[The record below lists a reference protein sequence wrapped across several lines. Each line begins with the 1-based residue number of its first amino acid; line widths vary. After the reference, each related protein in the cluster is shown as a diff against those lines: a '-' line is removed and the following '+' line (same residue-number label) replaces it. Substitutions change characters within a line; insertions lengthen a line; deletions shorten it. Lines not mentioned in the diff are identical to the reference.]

1 MALKVDCALP
11 HAVRQ
16 RFDAQKVLFV
26 CIKKLNFVEKSNY
39 HGRLEQGVYVE
50 ESAALLQRIEDLTQK
65 IPGYSLESFLAAFAL
80 QGEIYAVDRIGRNK
94 DGRRQPLIE
103 ASFLARD
110 LLDLL
115 LVYKQDPR
123 AGHFRAEYKNL
134 AERLELLPA
143 GIAARLQAEL
153 AAFRADQA
161 GIEAR
166 GLSER
171 LGEPE
176 YEAASFNMEQLYKA
190 LYNAVLK

>member
-1 MALKVDCALP
+1 MTAKGDFALP
-11 HAVRQ
+11 HSLRQ
-16 RFDAQKVLFV
+16 RFDAHKVLFTL
-26 CIKKLNFVEKSNY
+26 IKKLNFLEKGSY
-39 HGRLEQGVYVE
+39 HGRLEPAVYAE
-50 ESAALLQRIEDLTQK
+50 ESAALLQRIDELGQK
-65 IPGYSLESFLAAFAL
+65 IPGYALEPFLAAFGL
-80 QGEIYAVDRIGRNK
+80 QGEIYAVDRIGRSK

-115 LVYKQDPR
+115 LVYKQDAR

-143 GIAARLQAEL
+143 AVAARLQGEL

-161 GIEAR
+161 AVEAR
-166 GLSER
+166 GLAER
-171 LGEPE
+171 LAEAE

-190 LYNAVLK
+190 LYAAVLK